1 MSEPRSNRALTSLL
15 LVGLMVMA
23 PLTGLAAASPAE
35 EPSSADE
42 VAALPSHLLEV
53 ASLDAF
59 TDDLARPYLLIDE
72 SEPVVSATPYLRQ
85 QWVEADRPGLIEA
98 TGTSGRACT

>member
-23 PLTGLAAASPAE
+23 PLTGLAAASPSD
-35 EPSSADE
+35 EPSSSDE

-53 ASLDAF
+53 ASPMPSPMTLRGP
-59 TDDLARPYLLIDE
+59 TCSSMSPSRWCLRPYLRCGWKQT
-72 SEPVVSATPYLRQ
+72 VRV
-85 QWVEADRPGLIEA
+85 
-98 TGTSGRACT
+98 